1 MNYALQKIRDVT
13 SGTQYENHLYLVGGV
28 VRDKVMGR
36 PPADD
41 IDIVYEGDALE
52 LAEFLYARG
61 AADYRP
67 VTYARF
73 GTAMVMMNGRTIEL
87 VSARRESY
95 ATESRKPDVE
105 PASLYDDVL
114 RRDFTINTL
123 LENLHSGEMQD
134 LTELGVADITA
145 GIIRTPKDPDT
156 TFYDDP
162 LRMLRAIRFAVRY
175 RFVIEERTYDAI
187 IQNMHRLDIISRER
201 IRDEFVKIILIDKPS
216 YGLKMLKESD
226 LLKQFAPELL
236 EMVGVN
242 QPGGHIWDVWDHTLH
257 VMDALPSSA
266 HLHLRLAALFH
277 DVGKP
282 STKTHN
288 GHDKI
293 HFFGHED
300 VGNQIARSILDRLRF
315 PRTETTRVAKLVTM
329 HMRIGEY
336 KSDWKESA
344 VRRLMHDAGRDTS
357 DLLALAIADRKGSGP
372 NASIDDLIE
381 LEHRMEQIL
390 MNISVYELESPLDGD
405 EIMQLAGVPP
415 GPEVRRIKQ
424 HLVDEIIE
432 GRLSPGDKETAS
444 QMVRNLNGI
453 KI

>member
-1 MNYALQKIRDVT
+1 MNSALQKIREVT

-36 PPADD
+36 PSADD

-52 LAEFLYARG
+52 LAGFLYEHG

-67 VTYARF
+67 VTYPRF

-87 VSARRESY
+87 VSARKESY
-95 ATESRKPDVE
+95 ASESRKPDVE
-105 PASLYDDVL
+105 PASLYDDIL

-123 LENLHSGEMQD
+123 LENLHSGETHD
-134 LTELGVADITA
+134 LTGLGIADISA
-145 GIIRTPKDPDT
+145 RIIRTPQDPDI

-175 RFVIEERTYDAI
+175 KFAIEEKTYDAVVR
-187 IQNMHRLDIISRER
+187 NADRLDIISRER

-216 YGLKMLKESD
+216 YGLKMLKESG

-236 EMVGVN
+236 EMAGVN
-242 QPGGHIWDVWDHTLH
+242 QPGGHIWDVWDHALH
-257 VMDALPSSA
+257 VMDALLPSA
-266 HLHLRLAALFH
+266 NLPLRLAALFH

-282 STKTHN
+282 RAKTHDSH
-288 GHDKI
+288 GSI

-300 VGNQIARSILDRLRF
+300 MGSRIARSILDRLRF
-315 PRTETTRVAKLVTM
+315 PRAETTRIAKLVVM

-357 DLLALAIADRKGSGP
+357 DLLALAIADRRGSGP
-372 NASIDDLIE
+372 NASIEDLIE
-381 LEHRMEQIL
+381 LEHRMERIL
-390 MNISVYELESPLDGD
+390 MNIPVYELESPLDGD
-405 EIMQLAGVPP
+405 EIMRLTGVRP

-424 HLVDEIIE
+424 YLLDEIIE
-432 GRLSPGDKETAS
+432 GRLTPGDRETAS
-444 QMVRNLNGI
+444 RMVHDMNNVNT
-453 KI
+453 